1 VDDLFPRPPFT
12 GFGPDLLAPGLPP
25 VPLHQVRAGRAS
37 RLRERVRAE
46 CPRCPGVYG
55 MADANDELIYV
66 GKAKC
71 LRVRLLSYFRPRSR
85 DAKAGRILEQTRRI
99 VWEPR
104 PSEFAALLRELELI
118 RRWQPRC
125 NVQGR
130 PGRRRHAYV
139 CLGRRPAAYAFLAPR
154 PPATAF
160 ACFGPVP
167 AGRSAREAVRRL
179 NDWFRLRD
187 CTQAQ
192 EMAFADQGELFPVV
206 RAPGCL
212 RLEIGTCLG
221 PCAGACT
228 REAYRAQ
235 VRAARAFLAGEDDSP
250 LSVLE
255 AEMTAASAALLF
267 ERAGALRD
275 RLEALR
281 WLRDRLIRLRQAHKG
296 QSFVYAVPGTGGQDL
311 WYLIHHGRVAR
322 VLPAPADEAGR
333 RAAAAAVEAVYA
345 TEDARGRLLAA
356 DEVDGV
362 LLVAGWFRR
371 HPEERQ
377 RTLTPDAAR
386 GLCRSA
392 ETTAVTS
399 PAPTGR
405 CR

>member
-1 VDDLFPRPPFT
+1 MT
-12 GFGPDLLAPGLPP
+12 
-25 VPLHQVRAGRAS
+25 
-37 RLRERVRAE
+37 
-46 CPRCPGVYG
+46 
-55 MADANDELIYV
+55 DANDELIYV

-71 LRVRLLSYFRPRSR
+71 LRARLLSYFRPGSR

-99 VWEPR
+99 VWESR

-187 CTQAQ
+187 CTQSQ
-192 EMAFADQGELFPVV
+192 EMAFADQAELFPVI

-221 PCAGACT
+221 PCAAACS
-228 REAYRAQ
+228 RETYRAQ
-235 VRAARAFLAGEDDSP
+235 VRAARAFLAGDDDSP
-250 LSVLE
+250 LSQLE
-255 AEMTAASAALLF
+255 GEMAAASAALLF
-267 ERAGALRD
+267 ERAAALRD
-275 RLEALR
+275 KLESLR
-281 WLRDRLIRLRQAHKG
+281 WLRDQLARLRRAREG
-296 QSFVYAVPGTGGQDL
+296 QSFVYPVAGTGGQDL

-322 VLPAPADEAGR
+322 VVLADGAGR
-333 RAAAAAVEAVYA
+333 CAAAAAVEAVYGA
-345 TEDARGRLLAA
+345 EGARGRLLAT

-371 HPEERQ
+371 HPEERE
-377 RTLTPDAAR
+377 RTLAPDAALA
-386 GLCRSA
+386 LCRSA
-392 ETTAVTS
+392 EVS
-399 PAPTGR
+399 PQPQP
-405 CR
+405 C